1 MCLSV
6 ARLGSPLSHLLF
18 FLSFGISCSWTASVN
33 RTIDDYNGD
42 VATGFFPMYSEGW
55 TRCPGDGRCCSNAS
69 AGSANN
75 GTYTCSAG
83 PANGTNAA
91 TVTLQFPGTA
101 IYVYGLSPYINS
113 TEMKRVATLDGQ
125 EQHGFFAS
133 NAGGLSN
140 VLMYS
145 KSGLDNTTHTLTIGP
160 SDFTQF
166 FLFDYAT
173 YTYEETDTSASPAAA
188 TSTPDNNLKKEPNLI
203 WPIAGGVIG
212 AIFVFS
218 TLMILIHQFRSRSAV
233 SRRRSAQMTQLNS
246 TDELTLEPRSEI
258 TVLPSGETQL
268 SLVFQPVPPLRQA
281 HAAAEDTQSQPL
293 TTLQHD
299 IQALS
304 HEIQEVSRG
313 VEDLSHATA
322 EDTQPQ
328 PLTTLQ
334 HDIQALSHE
343 IQEVSRGVE
352 DLSHAAIE
360 DTQPQPLRTL
370 QQDIQ
375 ALSHEI
381 QEVSRGV
388 EDLSHDAEASQA
400 VGADLPPQPHG
411 EHQPTAEIGMLRERV
426 EAIEQL
432 QLHLQA
438 SLAQETAPP
447 AYTPI

>member
-1 MCLSV
+1 
-6 ARLGSPLSHLLF
+6 
-18 FLSFGISCSWTASVN
+18 
-33 RTIDDYNGD
+33 
-42 VATGFFPMYSEGW
+42 MYSEGW
-55 TRCPGDGRCCSNAS
+55 IRCPGDGGCCSDAS
-69 AGSANN
+69 TGSANN

-101 IYVYGLSPYINS
+101 IYVYGLSPYINF

-125 EQHGFFAS
+125 EQHGFFAPD
-133 NAGGLSN
+133 AGGLSN

-145 KSGLDNTTHTLTIGP
+145 KSGLKNTTHTLTIGP
-160 SDFTQF
+160 SDVTQF

-246 TDELTLEPRSEI
+246 TDELTPEPR
-258 TVLPSGETQL
+258 GETQL
-268 SLVFQPVPPLRQA
+268 SLAFQPVPPLRQA
-281 HAAAEDTQSQPL
+281 PAA
-293 TTLQHD
+293 
-299 IQALS
+299 
-304 HEIQEVSRG
+304 
-313 VEDLSHATA
+313 A

-328 PLTTLQ
+328 PFTALQ

-352 DLSHAAIE
+352 DLSHAAAE
-360 DTQPQPLRTL
+360 DIQPQPLTTLQRDIQALSTL
-370 QQDIQ
+370 QQDLQ